1 MDTSNHDYTTHI
13 VRERSVKIICDRNY
27 NVLKIKLSTLH
38 YIENYSI
45 LYVDKRAPIGVA
57 LFFTVGGTNFV
68 RETPKRILG
77 IVKGRIT

>member
-1 MDTSNHDYTTHI
+1 MDTPNHDDTTHI
-13 VRERSVKIICDRNY
+13 IRKRLVKIIFHRNY
-27 NVLKIKLSTLH
+27 NTLKIKFSTLH

-45 LYVDKRAPIGVA
+45 LYIDKRAPIKGCS
-57 LFFTVGGTNFV
+57 FFTVGGTNFV

>member
-13 VRERSVKIICDRNY
+13 VRERLVKINFYRHCNM
-27 NVLKIKLSTLH
+27 LKIKFSTLH

-45 LYVDKRAPIGVA
+45 LYIDKRAPIKGCS
-57 LFFTVGGTNFV
+57 FFTVGGTNFV

>member
-1 MDTSNHDYTTHI
+1 MTCCIAALYRFCIIKQFID
-13 VRERSVKIICDRNY
+13 KIL
-27 NVLKIKLSTLH
+27 V

-45 LYVDKRAPIGVA
+45 LYIDKRAPIIGCS
-57 LFFTVGGTNFV
+57 FFTVGGTNFV

>member
-1 MDTSNHDYTTHI
+1 MDTPDYDHTTHI
-13 VRERSVKIICDRNY
+13 VRKRSVEIICDINY
-27 NVLKIKLSTLH
+27 NTLKIKFTTLH

-45 LYVDKRAPIGVA
+45 LYIDKRAPIIGCS
-57 LFFTVGGTNFV
+57 FFTVGGTTFV